1 MWEYK
6 YVQVQS
12 DGTYQDPDGSADWD
26 VHITELGAQGWEF
39 VAMQGG
45 SAQTEDFVNMLFRRP
60 RGQVAPPAHNPA
72 AQSEEERY
80 NPLDF

>member
-45 SAQTEDFVNMLFRRP
+45 SAQTEEVVNMLFRRP
-60 RGQVAPPAHNPA
+60 RGQVPAEPQSE
-72 AQSEEERY
+72 AQPEEERY